1 MHGEYLGGRGVVCPE
16 ADAYER
22 AELRLALARHAQ
34 LEVVGAALQGQ
45 VGHEKSSGALMNNAA
60 ELLRFEQPVQQNVQ
74 QPAEQAVDKLIF
86 FS

>member
-1 MHGEYLGGRGVVCPE
+1 
-16 ADAYER
+16 
-22 AELRLALARHAQ
+22 
-34 LEVVGAALQGQ
+34 
-45 VGHEKSSGALMNNAA
+45 MNNAA